1 MKAKDFR
8 AMPTWQRIALV
19 ADQIA
24 QTAEIRQP
32 RDTKRLQAA
41 EGKLLAIWEQLQTSA
56 KGKIA

>member
-1 MKAKDFR
+1 MNLKSYLAL
-8 AMPTWQRIALV
+8 PTWQRIALV
-19 ADQIA
+19 AGQIA

-41 EGKLLAIWEQLQTSA
+41 EGKLLAIWEQMQTSA